1 MAIRVRL
8 AGGLG
13 NQLFQLNSALIL
25 NDLFNLNE
33 KIIINSSYLNSY
45 TSKRESLITN
55 FFFFFY
61 TGSRVVFYDSK
72 EMAMNLRF
80 SKLIG
85 YIVEKNLSGVMNY
98 NSLIRSVNHLI
109 GNLFLDGYYQNNN
122 PFKVHFKLQSVKDNI
137 LSHASQ
143 ILDKLGLEKDFYA
156 MHVRRGDYLTDKS
169 ARKIFN
175 IIEMPFYR
183 KINNDYFNHDLP
195 LVIFSDDLRIA
206 KLFAK
211 EFHGIHFYDK
221 GLNILDEFA
230 LMAKAS
236 GIAISNSTF
245 PWWATILG
253 GEKPYGSFSPKNWY
267 KKKSYNDKNTLNKIK
282 IINVEDNKIC

>member
-55 FFFFFY
+55 FFGFDY

-221 GLNILDEFA
+221 RLNILDEFA